1 MDLTNFTI
9 GNALMVAVSGFL
21 VVFLMLVILWMLIVI
36 TSKIVQKVTVK
47 ETPKTAPVVQ
57 PTQVETEEKENDDDL
72 VLIPAAIAAY
82 LSTSTDQLVVRS
94 IRKVNDNQSAWKTA
108 ARVQNHIL

>member
-9 GNALMVAVSGFL
+9 GKALMVAVSGFL
-21 VVFLMLVILWMLIVI
+21 VVFLMLLILWMLIVV
-36 TSKIVQKVTVK
+36 TSKVIQKITGK
-47 ETPKTAPVVQ
+47 KTPEPASAPAAQ
-57 PTQVETEEKENDDDL
+57 PAQIRTENDDDL
-72 VLIPAAIAAY
+72 VLITAAIASY

-108 ARVQNHIL
+108 ARLQNHVL